1 MTEKEWAIIYDNKI
15 RMLERHDRRAAELMR
30 EMQEK
35 GSLVEQDFYYKE
47 AKRKELEKIIIN
59 QFSAKHAWGWND

>member
-1 MTEKEWAIIYDNKI
+1 
-15 RMLERHDRRAAELMR
+15 MLERHDRRAAELMR

-47 AKRKELEKIIIN
+47 EKRKELEKIIIN